1 MLENIDSTASRFKD
15 LDLFIELTDEQQV
28 AVSGGG
34 YTDHHLHG
42 TTNFGIYNTN
52 SNSSNGGHTYTSGG
66 HTYTSG
72 GRTYITYISDNSNN
86 NGHNGH
92 TILP

>member
-1 MLENIDSTASRFKD
+1 MLENIDFTASRFKD
-15 LDLFIELTDEQQV
+15 LDLFVELTDEQQV

-42 TTNFGIYNTN
+42 TTNFGIYNSN
-52 SNSSNGGHTYTSGG
+52 SNSSNGG